1 MENTSPQQTLKAA
14 YHTLGCKLN
23 FSETSTIARMLQ
35 AKGVVRAKEDEK
47 ADICVINTC
56 SVTEMADKKGRQLIR
71 RLATANPDAT
81 IVVTGCY
88 AQLKPA
94 EVAAIDGVDI
104 VLGSDEKLDAALWI
118 DRWFAE
124 HSPITAVADISAIRR
139 FQPSCEKGD
148 RTRWFLKVQDGC
160 DRFCTYCTIPLA
172 RGRSRSASIDDI
184 VAQAENVAREGGR
197 EIVITGVN
205 IGDFG
210 RRNSQSFF
218 DLVRRLDDVEGIS
231 RFRISSIEPD
241 LLPDELIDWM
251 ASARAFMPH
260 FHIPLQSG
268 SDRVLKL
275 MHRHYDTALFA
286 DRINH
291 IRSVMPDAYIGVDV
305 MAGTRGETAE
315 EWERSLEFIRSLD
328 ITRLHVF
335 PYSERPGTKAL
346 SLDNPV
352 SQEEKHRR
360 AAILSVVSDDKL
372 NAFAAR
378 MTDTVRPVL
387 WEQPRPGAPMHGF
400 TDNYLRVE
408 TPYAAELVNTITE
421 VRLIPTSGVDFK
433 AESHE

>member
-1 MENTSPQQTLKAA
+1 MENTSSHQPLKAA

-35 AKGVVRAKEDEK
+35 SKGVVRAKDGEK

-71 RLATANPDAT
+71 RVATANPDAT

-94 EVAAIDGVDI
+94 EVASIDGVDI

-124 HSPITAVADISAIRR
+124 RSPITAVADISAVRR

-160 DRFCTYCTIPLA
+160 DRFCTYCTIPMA
-172 RGRSRSASIDDI
+172 RGRSRSAAITDI

-210 RRNSQSFF
+210 KHTGESFF
-218 DLVRRLDDVEGIS
+218 DLVRRLDEVEGIS

-251 ASARAFMPH
+251 SSSRAFMPH

-268 SDRVLKL
+268 SDHVLKL

-286 DRINH
+286 DRIQH
-291 IRSVMPDAYIGVDV
+291 IREVMPDAYIGVDI
-305 MAGTRGETAE
+305 MAGTRGETDE
-315 EWERSLEFIRSLD
+315 EWNRSLDFVRSLD

-360 AAILSVVSDDKL
+360 AAILSEVSDAKL
-372 NAFAAR
+372 HEFASR
-378 MTDTVRPVL
+378 MAGTIRPIL
-387 WEQPRPGAPMHGF
+387 WEQPRPGAKMHGF

-408 TPYAAELVNTITE
+408 APYQAELVNTITQAKI
-421 VRLIPTSGVDFK
+421 IPSSGTDFTV
-433 AESHE
+433 AAT

>member
-35 AKGVVRAKEDEK
+35 AKGVVRAQEGEK

-71 RLATANPDAT
+71 RLASANPDAT

-124 HSPITAVADISAIRR
+124 HSPITAVADISAVRR
-139 FQPSCEKGD
+139 FQPSCENGD

-275 MHRHYDTALFA
+275 MHRHYDTALFS
-286 DRINH
+286 DRISH

-305 MAGTRGETAE
+305 MAGTRGETEE
-315 EWERSLEFIRSLD
+315 EWERSLDFIRSLD